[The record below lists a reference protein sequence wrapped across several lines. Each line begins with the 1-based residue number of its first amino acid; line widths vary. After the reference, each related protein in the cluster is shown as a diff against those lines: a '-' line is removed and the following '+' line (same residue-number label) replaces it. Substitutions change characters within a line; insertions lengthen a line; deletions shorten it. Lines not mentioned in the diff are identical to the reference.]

1 MSEIFCL
8 LQSVSSLGCDAATY
22 ASTACG
28 CNAWGSL
35 SSSSNKLS
43 NEGNYS
49 GKKAVGLGNP
59 SKLGS
64 IRGGRGDGLQPPPAP
79 PPEPLPSPSGPS
91 SSGRFKAS
99 SLLLIFSSSAA
110 LNSFFLPLL
119 HLFDLH
125 LPGSVYFHQLGFE
138 YQIFFGSLNVT
149 LNSAED

>member
-59 SKLGS
+59 SKLGG

-110 LNSFFLPLL
+110 LNSFFY
-119 HLFDLH
+119 LFFTYLTCIYLAQYISINWVLNIKFFLDL
-125 LPGSVYFHQLGFE
+125 
-138 YQIFFGSLNVT
+138 
-149 LNSAED
+149 